1 MYLQSHTCGH
11 WHTQRLEC
19 SPLLPTPI
27 SAVLTPTSG
36 TPRPAPRFYLPIWT
50 FPFQVDVQVLGV
62 PGVDFVPLANSPAS
76 LRALLLVHAG
86 CATLILVR
94 VRLGP
99 GGAASKGRP
108 RPEGHPPPPPATPGS
123 TFLVLPEP
131 AWAGPVTPCPGCP
144 GLSPMQGTGPWGPP
158 FQVHVHPYSSG
169 HPRSVC
175 APFWSFLIMELKPAG
190 RRLGPWLHQAAGEV
204 EASLVNNSEKQL
216 EAARSPCA
224 YVNSG
229 ASSKGHSLQ
238 AVLYWACQG

>member
-1 MYLQSHTCGH
+1 MQSHTCGH

-108 RPEGHPPPPPATPGS
+108 RPEGHPAPRWAPTPKASPVGLTVGAGLAPVPWLRTSCSKSGQMTGLACPPGILFARMETHSLRGLPQACGHCPLGHFQSPP
-123 TFLVLPEP
+123 TFIHFS
-131 AWAGPVTPCPGCP
+131 VTGH
-144 GLSPMQGTGPWGPP
+144 SI
-158 FQVHVHPYSSG
+158 FQVNGIG
-169 HPRSVC
+169 HTL
-175 APFWSFLIMELKPAG
+175 AKD
-190 RRLGPWLHQAAGEV
+190 
-204 EASLVNNSEKQL
+204 SE
-216 EAARSPCA
+216 P
-224 YVNSG
+224 G
-229 ASSKGHSLQ
+229 
-238 AVLYWACQG
+238 

>member
-11 WHTQRLEC
+11 WHTLRLEC

-86 CATLILVR
+86 CAMLILVR

-99 GGAASKGRP
+99 GGVASKGRP
-108 RPEGHPPPPPATPGS
+108 RPEGHPPRP
-123 TFLVLPEP
+123 LPRLE
-131 AWAGPVTPCPGCP
+131 AHSWR
-144 GLSPMQGTGPWGPP
+144 SPSP
-158 FQVHVHPYSSG
+158 
-169 HPRSVC
+169 
-175 APFWSFLIMELKPAG
+175 
-190 RRLGPWLHQAAGEV
+190 LGPAL
-204 EASLVNNSEKQL
+204 
-216 EAARSPCA
+216 
-224 YVNSG
+224 
-229 ASSKGHSLQ
+229 
-238 AVLYWACQG
+238 